1 MRARLFGRL
10 TRPAVCAIGVW
21 DPILPGHQELYR
33 RLITHARDSELSS
46 LIISINPDPVLH
58 LYGASECPVYSD
70 ARARIAQML
79 SFGLDGVLHVRFQR
93 RDIEATA
100 ADFFEVLDQEVEI
113 AELWL
118 GSRQTLGRFE
128 SGNFE
133 TIRELAKVRRIR
145 LKRLPLQQLG
155 TSGVRQ
161 LLREGNLREAAALV
175 GRPPI
180 RMRPA
185 SGVLRLAWHPG
196 RYTAVPVPG
205 PNAPVKGT
213 SVELELNAQ
222 KSGLPRLVWPQKK
235 VSCLAFV
242 SGPGDLAALA
252 GSGPAVLNRDDL

>member
-1 MRARLFGRL
+1 MRARLYGQL

-21 DPILPGHQELYR
+21 DPILPGHQQLYR
-33 RLITHARDSELSS
+33 RLTAHAREAGLSS
-46 LIISINPDPVLH
+46 LIISINPDPVQH

-70 ARARIAQML
+70 TRARITQML
-79 SFGLDGVLHVRFQR
+79 SFGLNGVLHVRFQR

-100 ADFFEVLDQEVEI
+100 ADFFEVLDQEVEV

-118 GSRQTLGRFE
+118 GARQTLGRFE

-133 TIRELAKVRRIR
+133 TIRQLAQVRRIK

-155 TSGVRQ
+155 TTGIRQ
-161 LLREGNLREAAALV
+161 LLREGSLREAVTLV

-185 SGVLRLAWHPG
+185 SGALRLAWRPG
-196 RYTAVPVPG
+196 RYTAVPIPG

-213 SVELELNAQ
+213 FIELELNAQ
-222 KSGLPRLVWPQKK
+222 KSGLPRLVWPHQK

-242 SGPGDLAALA
+242 SGPGDSALA
-252 GSGPAVLNRDDL
+252 GVGPSGF